1 MVSRCGQLA
10 ASFHFRQCYARRG
23 RVDAIPSSSRP
34 PARPIPALSLP
45 CLQLLPRQGECV
57 INASSPPPAV
67 ELHGITKRF
76 PGVVANKDIAITV
89 RKGTVHALIG
99 ENGAGKSTL
108 MKILYGMQ
116 KPDEGTI
123 AIDGEQV
130 SFTSPGDAISR
141 GIGMVHQHF
150 MLADNLTVLENV
162 VLGGEKLYGIGSKAR
177 RKIKEI
183 SDAYGLGVRPD
194 ALVEDLGVADRQR
207 VEILK
212 VLYRGAQILILDEPT
227 AVLVPQEVD
236 ALFDNLREL
245 KAEGL
250 TVIFISHKLGEVL
263 KVADDIT
270 VIRRGTTVGTADPRT
285 ATTKQLAELMVGSEL
300 PSPETRESTVTDI
313 PMLTVSDLTVAAD
326 DTVPVEPETMR
337 PTVAA
342 DATLEKAE
350 AGRLLLDGISFTI
363 HKGEILGIAGV
374 EGNGQTELIEALM
387 GMSSADAGVIT
398 LDGLDITK
406 SSVRKR
412 REGGI
417 GYIPEDRH
425 RHGLLLE
432 SPLWENRILGH
443 VTEAPNSK
451 RGILDPKAARKD
463 TERIVREYDVR
474 TPGIEVTAASLSGGN
489 QQKLIVGREMSHNPK
504 FLIAAHPTRGVDVGA
519 QAQIWD
525 AIREARRDGLA
536 VLLISADLDELIGLS
551 DTLRVIY
558 RGRLVADADPATVSA
573 EQLGTAMTGAASGHL
588 EATDNHSADG
598 TDAGAGSTEDEAR

>member
-1 MVSRCGQLA
+1 M
-10 ASFHFRQCYARRG
+10 
-23 RVDAIPSSSRP
+23 DAIPSL
-34 PARPIPALSLP
+34 PALSS

-57 INASSPPPAV
+57 INASSPPLAV

-89 RKGTVHALIG
+89 RKGTVHALVG

-123 AIDGEQV
+123 AIDGKQV
-130 SFTSPGDAISR
+130 TFSSPGDAIAR

-162 VLGGEKLYGIGSKAR
+162 VLGGEKLYGIGAKAR
-177 RKIKEI
+177 KKIKEI

-212 VLYRGAQILILDEPT
+212 VLYRGAKILILDEPT

-270 VIRRGTTVGTADPRT
+270 VIRRGTTVGTADPRNT
-285 ATTKQLAELMVGSEL
+285 TTKQLAELMVGSEL
-300 PSPETRESTVTDI
+300 PSPETRESTVTDV
-313 PMLTVSDLTVAAD
+313 PMLKVAGLTVAEGGLPPVNTE
-326 DTVPVEPETMR
+326 DTARTPGLSDAFVHEP
-337 PTVAA
+337 AGI
-342 DATLEKAE
+342 
-350 AGRLLLDGISFTI
+350 GRLLLDDIAFTI
-363 HKGEILGIAGV
+363 HKGEVLGIAGV

-387 GMSSADAGVIT
+387 GMTTPDAGVIT
-398 LDGLDITK
+398 LDGTEITK
-406 SSVRKR
+406 ASVRKR

-443 VTEAPNSK
+443 VTESPNSK

-525 AIREARRDGLA
+525 AIREARREGLA

-558 RGRLVADADPATVSA
+558 RGRLVADADPATVTP
-573 EQLGTAMTGAASGHL
+573 EELGTAMTGAASGHL
-588 EATDNHSADG
+588 EATDNHSAG
-598 TDAGAGSTEDEAR
+598 TDAGTDAPEDEAR

>member
-1 MVSRCGQLA
+1 MSPWHDNFAPPC
-10 ASFHFRQCYARRG
+10 
-23 RVDAIPSSSRP
+23 P
-34 PARPIPALSLP
+34 PAPTPSG
-45 CLQLLPRQGECV
+45 QGECV
-57 INASSPPPAV
+57 INASSPPAV

-123 AIDGEQV
+123 AVDGEQV
-130 SFTSPGDAISR
+130 TFSSPGDAIAR

-162 VLGGEKLYGIGSKAR
+162 VLGGEKLYGIGAKAR
-177 RKIKEI
+177 KKIKEI

-194 ALVEDLGVADRQR
+194 VLVEDLGVAERQR

-212 VLYRGAQILILDEPT
+212 VLYRGAKILILDEPT

-245 KAEGL
+245 KSEGL

-270 VIRRGTTVGTADPRT
+270 VIRRGTTVGTADPKT

-313 PMLTVSDLTVAAD
+313 PMLQVEGLTL
-326 DTVPVEPETMR
+326 T
-337 PTVAA
+337 
-342 DATLEKAE
+342 E
-350 AGRLLLDGISFTI
+350 AGAAATAPLTTAAPPDPSGAVGLQEVGEGRKLLDDISLTI

-387 GMSSADAGVIT
+387 GMASPDAGVIT
-398 LDGLDITK
+398 LDGQDISK
-406 SSVRKR
+406 VPVRKR

-432 SPLWENRILGH
+432 APLWENRILGH
-443 VTEAPNSK
+443 VSEAPNSK

-474 TPGIEVTAASLSGGN
+474 TPGIDVTAASLSGGN
-489 QQKLIVGREMSHNPK
+489 QQKLIVGREMSHAPK

-525 AIREARRDGLA
+525 AIRDARREGLA

-551 DTLRVIY
+551 DTLRVMY
-558 RGRLVADADPATVSA
+558 RGKLVADADPATITP
-573 EQLGTAMTGAASGHL
+573 EELGSAMTGAATGSL
-588 EATDNHSADG
+588 EGTEQSEDG
-598 TDAGAGSTEDEAR
+598 DAR

>member
-1 MVSRCGQLA
+1 M
-10 ASFHFRQCYARRG
+10 
-23 RVDAIPSSSRP
+23 
-34 PARPIPALSLP
+34 
-45 CLQLLPRQGECV
+45 
-57 INASSPPPAV
+57 

-130 SFTSPGDAISR
+130 SFSSPGDAIAR

-162 VLGGEKLYGIGSKAR
+162 VLGGEKLYGIGAKAR
-177 RKIKEI
+177 KKIKEI

-212 VLYRGAQILILDEPT
+212 VLYRGAKILILDEPT

-300 PSPETRESTVTDI
+300 PSPETRESTVTDVA
-313 PMLTVSDLTVAAD
+313 MLEVRGLTLLEGGAAGAPLTTAAPADPSSTTVVQEVAA
-326 DTVPVEPETMR
+326 
-337 PTVAA
+337 
-342 DATLEKAE
+342 
-350 AGRLLLDGISFTI
+350 GRKLLDDISLTI

-387 GMSSADAGVIT
+387 GMATPDAGVIT
-398 LDGLDITK
+398 LDGEDI
-406 SSVRKR
+406 SRMSVRKR

-432 SPLWENRILGH
+432 APLWENRILGH

-474 TPGIEVTAASLSGGN
+474 TPGIDVTAASLSGGN

-525 AIREARRDGLA
+525 AIRDARREGLA

-551 DTLRVIY
+551 DTLRVMY
-558 RGRLVADADPATVSA
+558 RGKLVADADPATITP
-573 EQLGTAMTGAASGHL
+573 EELGSAMTGAASGHL
-588 EATDNHSADG
+588 EGTEQSEDG
-598 TDAGAGSTEDEAR
+598 DAR

>member
-1 MVSRCGQLA
+1 M
-10 ASFHFRQCYARRG
+10 
-23 RVDAIPSSSRP
+23 
-34 PARPIPALSLP
+34 
-45 CLQLLPRQGECV
+45 
-57 INASSPPPAV
+57 

-130 SFTSPGDAISR
+130 SFSSPGDAIAR

-162 VLGGEKLYGIGSKAR
+162 VLGGEKLYGIGAKAR
-177 RKIKEI
+177 RKIQEI

-212 VLYRGAQILILDEPT
+212 VLYRGARILILDEPT

-270 VIRRGTTVGTADPRT
+270 VIRRGTTVGTADPKT

-300 PSPETRESTVTDI
+300 PSPETRESTVTDV
-313 PMLTVSDLTVAAD
+313 PMLEVKGLTLLEGASAGVPLTTAAPADPASTTVVAEVAA
-326 DTVPVEPETMR
+326 
-337 PTVAA
+337 
-342 DATLEKAE
+342 
-350 AGRLLLDGISFTI
+350 GRKLLDDVSLTI

-374 EGNGQTELIEALM
+374 EGNGQTELIETLM
-387 GMSSADAGVIT
+387 GMSTPDAGVVT
-398 LDGLDITK
+398 LDGEDI
-406 SSVRKR
+406 SSLPVRKR

-432 SPLWENRILGH
+432 APLWENRILGH

-451 RGILDPKAARKD
+451 RGILDPKAARQD

-474 TPGIEVTAASLSGGN
+474 TPGIDVTAASLSGGN

-525 AIREARRDGLA
+525 AIRDARREGLA

-551 DTLRVIY
+551 DTLRVMY
-558 RGRLVADADPATVSA
+558 RGKLVADADPATITP
-573 EQLGTAMTGAASGHL
+573 EQLGSAMTGAATGHL
-588 EATDNHSADG
+588 EGGEEQPEQSEQSEDG
-598 TDAGAGSTEDEAR
+598 DAR

>member
-1 MVSRCGQLA
+1 M
-10 ASFHFRQCYARRG
+10 
-23 RVDAIPSSSRP
+23 DAIPSP
-34 PARPIPALSLP
+34 PALSP
-45 CLQLLPRQGECV
+45 RHTGFQLLPRQGECV
-57 INASSPPPAV
+57 INASSPPAV

-130 SFTSPGDAISR
+130 SFNNPGEAIAR

-162 VLGGEKLYGIGSKAR
+162 VLGGEKLYGIGAKAR
-177 RKIKEI
+177 KKILEI

-212 VLYRGAQILILDEPT
+212 VLYRGARTLILDEPT

-270 VIRRGTTVGTADPRT
+270 VIRRGTTVGTADPKT

-300 PSPETRESTVTDI
+300 PSPETRESTVTDV
-313 PMLTVSDLTVAAD
+313 PMLKVSDLRLAATD
-326 DTVPVEPETMR
+326 PDGVVRE
-337 PTVAA
+337 V
-342 DATLEKAE
+342 L
-350 AGRLLLDGISFTI
+350 AGIDFTI
-363 HKGEILGIAGV
+363 HKGEVLGIAGV

-387 GMSSADAGVIT
+387 GMSLPDGGTIT
-398 LDGLDITK
+398 LDGKDISATPT
-406 SSVRKR
+406 RKR

-443 VTEAPNSK
+443 VTERPNSK

-474 TPGIEVTAASLSGGN
+474 TPGIDVTAASLSGGN
-489 QQKLIVGREMSHNPK
+489 QQKLIVGREMSHDPK

-525 AIREARRDGLA
+525 AIREARREGLA

-558 RGRLVADADPATVSA
+558 RGRLVADADPATITP
-573 EQLGTAMTGAASGHL
+573 EELGTAMTGAARGHL
-588 EATDNHSADG
+588 EATDNPSAAADG
-598 TDAGAGSTEDEAR
+598 DTTEDEAR